1 LRGRSSVIADESADD
16 FINGTIGLL
25 NNRYVVI
32 KGDRVTHNY
41 EWHFGKPLGLGRGF
55 QKSGEACGADCC
67 GREVSLFELNGT
79 LDTPERA
86 APSVAGAQD
95 RPIAGRNNVV
105 HHCLF

>member
-16 FINGTIGLL
+16 FFNGTIGLL

-55 QKSGEACGADCC
+55 
-67 GREVSLFELNGT
+67 
-79 LDTPERA
+79 
-86 APSVAGAQD
+86 
-95 RPIAGRNNVV
+95 
-105 HHCLF
+105 